1 MFLSIGNVL
10 KYLNATPDSRN
21 FVEGERLLNASH
33 LILCGIEE
41 KCEANLNIFALCL
54 QTSALSLPPHEISGI
69 IKNSVENGMSVTSM
83 SCTCK
88 AGLGGHLQTYCG
100 SSSVLHKFFIISK
113 KEFNYKKI
121 KAGREANNN
130 LSFTLTRQ
138 GDENKLNDR
147 IGEEAVNADELTI
160 SLLEALEQTKQKT
173 ACLLT
178 HSQQILNQ
186 LVGVPTGYCMLRRHL
201 TLLGIEETLHV
212 QDGSVE
218 EVFSLLGTVA
228 QLTEG

>member
-54 QTSALSLPPHEISGI
+54 QTSALSSPPHEISGI

-88 AGLGGHLQTYCG
+88 AGLGGTCKHIAAVLLYCT
-100 SSSVLHKFFIISK
+100 
-113 KEFNYKKI
+113 
-121 KAGREANNN
+121 R
-130 LSFTLTRQ
+130 LSLT
-138 GDENKLNDR
+138 
-147 IGEEAVNADELTI
+147 
-160 SLLEALEQTKQKT
+160 
-173 ACLLT
+173 
-178 HSQQILNQ
+178 
-186 LVGVPTGYCMLRRHL
+186 
-201 TLLGIEETLHV
+201 
-212 QDGSVE
+212 
-218 EVFSLLGTVA
+218 
-228 QLTEG
+228 